1 MEFSLN
7 LACILSEMGNEYDE
21 TFEDLGIDW
30 REVAR
35 MIVRGE
41 IELEVKST
49 PIGDYLVIE
58 VPDELIKEKGMK
70 NDR

>member
-7 LACILSEMGNEYDE
+7 LACILEQMGNEYDE
-21 TFEDLGIDW
+21 TLEDLEIDW
-30 REVAR
+30 REVVR

-49 PIGDYLVIE
+49 PIGDYLVIQ